1 MGTGTALL
9 VVLAVLAILGLIVVV
24 FILGQYNSL
33 VQIKH
38 NVDQAWSNI
47 DVLLKQRHDELP
59 KLVEVCR
66 QYQTFEQ
73 ETLEKVMRAR
83 QSVQEARQRQ
93 DLNALGAAEGQLRSG
108 LGGLFA
114 VVESYPELRTSERY
128 RQLESRITSLEEAIA
143 DRREFYNAAVNINN
157 VRMEQFPSS
166 LVAGMANMRRRRLLQ
181 FAESETQDVNLRELF
196 SG

>member
-1 MGTGTALL
+1 METSTAILVVVAVLVILGITAL
-9 VVLAVLAILGLIVVV
+9 V
-24 FILGQYNSL
+24 FIFGQYNAL

-66 QYQTFEQ
+66 QYQKFEQ
-73 ETLEKVMRAR
+73 DTLEKVMRAR

-93 DLNALGAAEGQLRSG
+93 DLGALGAAEGQLRAG

-114 VVESYPELRTSERY
+114 VVENYPELRSSERY
-128 RQLESRITSLEEAIA
+128 KQLETRISSLEEAIA
-143 DRREFYNAAVNINN
+143 DRREFYNATVNINN

-166 LVAGMANMRRRRLLQ
+166 LLAGMANMRHRRLLQ
-181 FAESETQDVNLRELF
+181 FSEAETQDVNLRELF
-196 SG
+196 N

>member
-9 VVLAVLAILGLIVVV
+9 IVFGVLAILGIALLV
-24 FILGQYNSL
+24 FILSNYNAL

-59 KLVEVCR
+59 KLVELCR
-66 QYQTFEQ
+66 QYQKFEQ
-73 ETLEKVMRAR
+73 ETLEKIMRAR
-83 QSVQEARQRQ
+83 HSVQQARERQ
-93 DLNALGAAEGQLRSG
+93 DLGALGAAETQLRAG

-114 VVESYPELRTSERY
+114 VVENYPELRSNERFQ
-128 RQLESRITSLEEAIA
+128 QLESRITSLEEAIA

-157 VRMEQFPSS
+157 VRMEQFPTS
-166 LVAGMANMRRRRLLQ
+166 LLAGMANMRQRRLLK
-181 FAESETQDVNLRELF
+181 FSESETQDVNLRELF
-196 SG
+196 G